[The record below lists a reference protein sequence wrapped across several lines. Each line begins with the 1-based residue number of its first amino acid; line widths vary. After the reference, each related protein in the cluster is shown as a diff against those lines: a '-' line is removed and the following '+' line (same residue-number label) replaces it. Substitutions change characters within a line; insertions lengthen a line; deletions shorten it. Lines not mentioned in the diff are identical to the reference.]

1 MKYKDII
8 GYSKPKKVVK
18 KQPKPKTNK
27 VLEGIKKDLNEW
39 NDETFKTLPK
49 RWSGAYGAKSGL
61 TEYERKKLKE
71 AGFESKD
78 GKAAQRQY
86 KKIYEKGI
94 RNGEQYYASSVDQL
108 ADFMEQQG
116 LGNQAQMLRGE
127 YMRVV
132 QKWQDKWLKQFVKS
146 LK

>member
-1 MKYKDII
+1 MDYKTLM
-8 GYSKPKKVVK
+8 GYGKKKNPTKKQSKPKKN
-18 KQPKPKTNK
+18 QI
-27 VLEGIKKDLNEW
+27 LEGIKKDLNEW
-39 NDETFKTLPK
+39 SDETFKTLPK

-132 QKWQDKWLKQFVKS
+132 QKWQDKWLKQFVRS